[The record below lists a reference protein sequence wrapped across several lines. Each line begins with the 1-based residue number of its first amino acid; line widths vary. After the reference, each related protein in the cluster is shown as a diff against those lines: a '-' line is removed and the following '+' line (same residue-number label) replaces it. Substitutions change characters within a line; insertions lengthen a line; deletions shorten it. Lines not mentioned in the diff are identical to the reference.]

1 MLTDQ
6 AANAPEGLMRAD
18 KTDYRYLDQLPDS
31 SVICVDEVLALVRVS
46 RSTWYEGI
54 KKKRYPPA
62 VYIGPSSPRWPLGS
76 VRQVTTGTY
85 KPPAEQTRDQN
96 EDQKAA

>member
-1 MLTDQ
+1 
-6 AANAPEGLMRAD
+6 MRAD

-31 SVICVDEVLALVRVS
+31 SVISVDEVLALVRVS

-54 KKKRYPPA
+54 KKRRYPPA
-62 VYIGPSSPRWPLGS
+62 VYIGPSSPRWPLGQ

-85 KPPAEQTRDQN
+85 KPAIQDQT